1 MNGSE
6 RVNSI
11 LNQRINS
18 LIYRTIKMFL
28 DQRTWFFLF
37 VFCIVSLVFAITT
50 AFHYSM
56 FLFFSQLFTLSFI
69 LFSFLFRPN
78 AIVHQTSDAASF
90 RFFCNCFYIHERYN
104 LIHSLT
110 PATLRL
116 VNSVRNQVRFFAN
129 GVSL

>member
-1 MNGSE
+1 
-6 RVNSI
+6 
-11 LNQRINS
+11 
-18 LIYRTIKMFL
+18 MFL

-37 VFCIVSLVFAITT
+37 VFFIVSLFFAITT

-69 LFSFLFRPN
+69 LFFFFLRPN
-78 AIVHQTSDAASF
+78 AIVHQTSDAAF
-90 RFFCNCFYIHERYN
+90 VRFFCDCFYIYKRDN

-110 PATLRL
+110 PATLRH
-116 VNSVRNQVRFFAN
+116 VNSVPNQVRFFAN